1 MKENL
6 LLLKDSKS
14 MYIDKLDDM
23 VNKYDNAYHRAIKMK
38 SVDLKSSTYI
48 GSSKEINDKV
58 LKFIIGGIVGIPKYK
73 NIWVKGYV
81 LNWS

>member
-1 MKENL
+1 
-6 LLLKDSKS
+6 

-48 GSSKEINDKV
+48 DSSKEIK
-58 LKFIIGGIVGIPKYK
+58 KFKILF
-73 NIWVKGYV
+73 NILRNKFFC
-81 LNWS
+81 

>member
-73 NIWVKGYV
+73 NI
-81 LNWS
+81 

>member
-38 SVDLKSSTYI
+38 SFDLKSSTYI

-73 NIWVKGYV
+73 NI
-81 LNWS
+81 

>member
-48 GSSKEINDKV
+48 DSSKEIK
-58 LKFIIGGIVGIPKYK
+58 KFKILF
-73 NIWVKGYV
+73 NILRNKFFC
-81 LNWS
+81 